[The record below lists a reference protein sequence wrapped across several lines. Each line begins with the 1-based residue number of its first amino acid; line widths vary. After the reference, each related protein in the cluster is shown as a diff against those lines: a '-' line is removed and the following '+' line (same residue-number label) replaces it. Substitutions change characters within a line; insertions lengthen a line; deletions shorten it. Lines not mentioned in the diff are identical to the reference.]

1 MKKVLSI
8 IAVISLGAG
17 SVFAGCGKKVDN
29 VGTFT
34 YNAETKT
41 LSGGDLKKPIKI
53 LPTTK
58 VTNADGEE
66 ATIEDIAG
74 GKVKVV
80 SEHNKAD
87 SVAAVKAT
95 S

>member
-8 IAVISLGAG
+8 LAVLSLAAG
-17 SVFAGCGKKVDN
+17 SVFAGCGKKVEN

-34 YNAETKT
+34 YDPETKT
-41 LSGGDLKKPIKI
+41 LTGEGLKKPVTILASTEIKD
-53 LPTTK
+53 
-58 VTNADGEE
+58 ADGNE
-66 ATIEDIAG
+66 ATIEDIAS
-74 GKVKVV
+74 GKVKIV

-87 SVAAVKAT
+87 SVAAVKT